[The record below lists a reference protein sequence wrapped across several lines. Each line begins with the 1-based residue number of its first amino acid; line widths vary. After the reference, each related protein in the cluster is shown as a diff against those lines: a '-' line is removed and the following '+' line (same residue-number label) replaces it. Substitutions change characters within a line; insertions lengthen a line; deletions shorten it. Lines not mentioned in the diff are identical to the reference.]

1 MDAGSAIMESLDPM
15 MVNGRD
21 QDNLFLSS
29 ERQVRC
35 NSSMITSIGS
45 KTSIPDV
52 VTHDLQS
59 LNLHGGADDCRSF
72 LLLDQNEQLSVDSG
86 TSFCTKLGCDA
97 SSTGKVIS
105 ILGNTGEG
113 KSHTLNHTFFNG
125 EEIFA
130 TSNQQDSC
138 TSGVWTSF
146 DPNLQVVV
154 LDTEG
159 MLGLASNENIRTRL
173 LLKVLAVSDV
183 VIYRTRAERL
193 HNDLFYFLGDASKAY
208 NKHFKQELNRMG
220 EANSFSENF
229 EHSVSSLGPTVIV
242 FHETLH
248 TDILS
253 KSNGGDP
260 EKTLRERFCALKQ
273 DISAFSKIRYVGT
286 RSDVSG
292 RTNFGILREAL
303 GKELSDSSI
312 RSQRKIT
319 LVYQA
324 FQLLNKK
331 FSGNVIETSHCSFPD
346 EYFTC
351 AAKCQSCESR
361 CGKQMNHTAEHT
373 SGVGKK
379 CIFSVQYENKIY
391 TCQRCQENGRKCVV
405 VPKAASSKEG
415 SIVGLAKFAWSGFVL
430 ECQKCGVIY
439 RSRQQW
445 YGNTDPEHQG
455 VVHTEIAHVW
465 PGVRSLQGTQ
475 NAARRILDSM
485 TAISGTV
492 SDVSSAP
499 AASLARWAADQVAPA
514 YWRPNA
520 DIVSCHNCSKRF
532 DSTDKIHHCRA
543 CGEGFCSSCSAFQR
557 PVPERGWG
565 FQAVRVCKPCYTAT
579 AQGVLE
585 VTGPSLE
592 PNEVQVR
599 KVGETV
605 YGTVS
610 SLANALEFP
619 ISILKDSAR
628 PDYWVPDHE
637 ISECAVCDKAIGANA
652 PSSQECTRVHHC
664 RVCGQGV
671 CNDCSKTRRPV
682 PTRGWD
688 TSVRVCDD
696 CLMMPED

>member
-1 MDAGSAIMESLDPM
+1 MESLDHIL
-15 MVNGRD
+15 VNGHA
-21 QDNLFLSS
+21 QEGMFLTS
-29 ERQVRC
+29 EPQGRC
-35 NSSMITSIGS
+35 ATGMINSSS

-72 LLLDQNEQLSVDSG
+72 LLLDQNEQLTIDTG
-86 TSFCTKLGCDA
+86 TEFCTKLGCDA
-97 SSTGKVIS
+97 TSTGKVVS

-125 EEIFA
+125 EEVFI
-130 TSNQQDSC
+130 TSNQQESC
-138 TSGVWTSF
+138 TSGVWSSF
-146 DPNLQVVV
+146 DPTLQVVV

-159 MLGLASNENIRTRL
+159 MLGLASNENVRTRL

-220 EANSFSENF
+220 EQNSFSDSWSE
-229 EHSVSSLGPTVIV
+229 SVSSMGPSVII

-248 TDILS
+248 TDILDKNS
-253 KSNGGDP
+253 GVDP
-260 EKTLRERFCALKQ
+260 EKVLRDRFGALKQ
-273 DISAFSKIRYVGT
+273 DISAFSKIKYVGT
-286 RSDVSG
+286 RSDVAG

-303 GKELSDSSI
+303 GKELSDSSV
-312 RSQRKIT
+312 RSHRKIS

-324 FQLLNKK
+324 FLQLNKK
-331 FSGNVIETSHCSFPD
+331 FSGNIVETSHCSFPD

-351 AAKCQSCESR
+351 SARCQSCESR
-361 CGKQMNHTAEHT
+361 CGKQMKHQGEHTA
-373 SGVGKK
+373 VGGGK
-379 CIFSVQYENKIY
+379 CIYSTQYENKIY
-391 TCQRCQENGRKCVV
+391 TCQKCQENGRKCIV
-405 VPKAASSKEG
+405 VPKATSSKEG

-475 NAARRILDSM
+475 NAARRLLDSV
-485 TAISGTV
+485 TLISGTV
-492 SDVSSAP
+492 SEVSSAP
-499 AASLARWAADQVAPA
+499 ASTLARWCADQVAPA

-520 DIVSCHNCSKRF
+520 DIVACQHCSKRF
-532 DSTDKIHHCRA
+532 NATDKIHHCRA
-543 CGEGFCSSCSAFQR
+543 CGEGFCSVCSSYQR

-565 FQAVRVCKPCYTAT
+565 FQPVRVCKPCYEITQAT
-579 AQGVLE
+579 LE
-585 VTGPSLE
+585 TSAPSVE

-637 ISECAVCDKAIGANA
+637 ISSCAVCDKEIGANA
-652 PSSQECTRVHHC
+652 PTSQECAGVHHC
-664 RVCGQGV
+664 RQCGKGV
-671 CNDCSKTRRPV
+671 CNSCSATRRPV

-688 TSVRVCDD
+688 TPVRVCDD

>member
-1 MDAGSAIMESLDPM
+1 MESIDSM
-15 MVNGRD
+15 MVINGHN
-21 QDNLFLSS
+21 QDDIFLSS
-29 ERQVRC
+29 DRQTRC
-35 NSSMITSIGS
+35 NSTMITSKS
-45 KTSIPDV
+45 SVPDV

-72 LLLDQNEQLSVDSG
+72 LLLDQTEQLSVDSG

-97 SSTGKVIS
+97 SSTGKVVS

-125 EEIFA
+125 EEVFA

-208 NKHFKQELNRMG
+208 NKHFKQELNRVG
-220 EANSFSENF
+220 EQNSYSENF
-229 EHSVSSLGPTVIV
+229 ENSVSSLGPTVIV
-242 FHETLH
+242 FHETMH

-253 KSNGGDP
+253 GGSGGDP
-260 EKTLRERFCALKQ
+260 EKSLRDRFCALKQ

-286 RSDVSG
+286 RSDVAG
-292 RTNFGILREAL
+292 RTNFGILRETL

-312 RSQRKIT
+312 RSQRNIT

-324 FQLLNKK
+324 FHLLNKK
-331 FSGNVIETSHCSFPD
+331 FSGNVVESSHCSFPD

-351 AAKCQSCESR
+351 SAKCQSCESR
-361 CGKQMNHTAEHT
+361 CGKQMTHTGEHTA
-373 SGVGKK
+373 SSGKK
-379 CIFSVQYENKIY
+379 CIFSMQYENKIY
-391 TCQRCQENGRKCVV
+391 TCLRCQENGRKCIV

-485 TAISGTV
+485 TMISGTV

-514 YWRPNA
+514 YWIPNA
-520 DIVSCHNCSKRF
+520 DIATCHHCSKRF
-532 DSTDKIHHCRA
+532 DTTDKIHHCRA
-543 CGEGFCSSCSAFQR
+543 CGEGFCSLCSAYQR

-565 FQAVRVCKPCYTAT
+565 FQAVRVCKPCYVAT
-579 AQGVLE
+579 AQGILE
-585 VTGPSLE
+585 VNGPTLE

-610 SLANALEFP
+610 SLATALEFP
-619 ISILKDSAR
+619 ISMIKDSAR
-628 PDYWVPDHE
+628 PDYWVPDTE
-637 ISECAVCDKAIGANA
+637 ISECAVCDKPIGITST
-652 PSSQECTRVHHC
+652 SSQECTRVHHC
-664 RVCGQGV
+664 RQCGQGV
-671 CNDCSKTRRPV
+671 CNNCSATRRPV

-688 TSVRVCDD
+688 TPVRVCDD

>member
-1 MDAGSAIMESLDPM
+1 MESLDSM
-15 MVNGRD
+15 MVNGHN
-21 QDNLFLSS
+21 QDDLFLSTD
-29 ERQVRC
+29 RQARC
-35 NSSMITSIGS
+35 NPTMITSNGS
-45 KTSIPDV
+45 KNSVPDV

-72 LLLDQNEQLSVDSG
+72 LLLDQTEQLSVDSG

-113 KSHTLNHTFFNG
+113 KSHTLNHTFFSG

-193 HNDLFYFLGDASKAY
+193 HNDLFYFLGDASTAY

-220 EANSFSENF
+220 EQNSYSENF
-229 EHSVSSLGPTVIV
+229 ENSVSSLGPTVIV
-242 FHETLH
+242 FHETMH

-260 EKTLRERFCALKQ
+260 EKTLRERFGALKQ

-303 GKELSDSSI
+303 GKELTDSSI
-312 RSQRKIT
+312 RSPRKIT

-331 FSGNVIETSHCSFPD
+331 FSGNVVETSHCSFPD

-361 CGKQMNHTAEHT
+361 CGKQMKHTGEHT
-373 SGVGKK
+373 SGSGKK
-379 CIFSVQYENKIY
+379 CLFSVQYENKIY

-485 TAISGTV
+485 TVISGTV

-520 DIVSCHNCSKRF
+520 DIVSCHHCSKRF
-532 DSTDKIHHCRA
+532 DTTDKIHHCRA

-557 PVPERGWG
+557 PCPERGWG

-585 VTGPSLE
+585 VTSPSLE

-652 PSSQECTRVHHC
+652 TSSQECTRVHHC
-664 RVCGQGV
+664 RQCGQGV
-671 CNDCSKTRRPV
+671 CNQCSATRQPV

-688 TSVRVCDD
+688 TPVRICDD

>member
-1 MDAGSAIMESLDPM
+1 MDAGSAIMESLDHM
-15 MVNGRD
+15 MVNGHN
-21 QDNLFLSS
+21 QDDLFLSS
-29 ERQVRC
+29 DRQGRC
-35 NSSMITSIGS
+35 NSTMITSSS
-45 KTSIPDV
+45 KSSIPDV

-59 LNLHGGADDCRSF
+59 LNLHGGADDSRSF
-72 LLLDQNEQLSVDSG
+72 LLLDQTEQLSVDSA
-86 TSFCTKLGCDA
+86 TLFCTKLGCDA
-97 SSTGKVIS
+97 SSSGKVIS

-113 KSHTLNHTFFNG
+113 KSHTLNNTFFNG
-125 EEIFA
+125 EEVFA
-130 TSNQQDSC
+130 TSNQQESC

-146 DPNLQVVV
+146 DPNLQVMV

-208 NKHFKQELNRMG
+208 NKHFKQELDRMG
-220 EANSFSENF
+220 EQNSYSESF
-229 EHSVSSLGPTVIV
+229 EQSVSSLGPTVIV
-242 FHETLH
+242 FHETMH
-248 TDILS
+248 TDILT
-253 KSNGGDP
+253 KNNGGDP
-260 EKTLRERFCALKQ
+260 ERTLRERFGALKQ

-292 RTNFGILREAL
+292 RTNFGILREAI

-312 RSQRKIT
+312 RSPRKIT

-331 FSGNVIETSHCSFPD
+331 FSGNVVATAHCSFPD

-361 CGKQMNHTAEHT
+361 CGKQMRHTGEHT
-373 SGVGKK
+373 SASGKR

-391 TCQRCQENGRKCVV
+391 TCQKCQENGRKCVV

-485 TAISGTV
+485 TLISGTV

-499 AASLARWAADQVAPA
+499 AASLARWAADQVAPT

-520 DIVSCHNCSKRF
+520 DIVNCHHCIKRF

-565 FQAVRVCKPCYTAT
+565 FQAVRVCRPCYNAT

-585 VTGPSLE
+585 SSGPSLE

-637 ISECAVCDKAIGANA
+637 ISSCAVCDKEIGVTA
-652 PSSQECTRVHHC
+652 PSSQECIGVHHC
-664 RVCGQGV
+664 RQCGQGV
-671 CNDCSKTRRPV
+671 CNGCSATRRPV

-688 TSVRVCDD
+688 TPVRVCDD